1 MLPILLFLKSA
12 AGRNAIVAVLI
23 TGLLATSCVQTARVK
38 SLKADLKDAKALLYV
53 PDSKPRVTWQATAE
67 RAAQDLGTCRG
78 SNETLSGALDRQ
90 NAALEAQKADGLRR
104 ATELARALQAAK
116 KQASAAQ
123 SAADRILAFRSDT
136 SDQCAKLL
144 EVDALVKGATQ

>member
-1 MLPILLFLKSA
+1 MPPILPLLLS
-12 AGRNAIVAVLI
+12 RNGALSILIV
-23 TGLLATSCVQTARVK
+23 GLLATSCVQTARVK
-38 SLKADLKDAKALLYV
+38 SLKTDLADAKALLYV
-53 PDSKPRVTWQATAE
+53 PDSKPRETWQATAV
-67 RAAQDLGTCRG
+67 RARKDLETCRG